1 MVEGFWMNSVYQLIV
16 IQMLR
21 IHASLKGFILFLKHN
36 NVCKMK
42 KDDRVMEMELH
53 LNIRFKEFCAFS
65 PS

>member
-1 MVEGFWMNSVYQLIV
+1 
-16 IQMLR
+16 MLR
-21 IHASLKGFILFLKHN
+21 FHASLKGFILFLKHN